1 MDKGVSENN
10 KMCGELKRISNILSN
25 LFLANNFRQELLV
38 EVMSKLSLCLK

>member
-25 LFLANNFRQELLV
+25 LFLANNFCLRTFG
-38 EVMSKLSLCLK
+38 LSNA